1 MGDPLLP
8 FNSAS
13 RRRRGAKYTHD
24 GAIPQSSAA
33 DPVAAFLRALSA
45 WNGSLKAY
53 LAAIRAYMQE
63 AGTAGPRS
71 IGTRWAAAERALET
85 VEHSLEDAWIHDPL
99 SRAARAEGQS
109 AEGQSAEGHLAEG
122 HLAEGHSA
130 EGQSAEGHL
139 AEGHLA
145 EGHLAEGQSAEGQSA
160 EGQSAVIDGAGLE
173 NLMTVSDAVEAAVY
187 TLNTAASTAL
197 DPNVQVAALVG
208 MSRTYSESLKSLG
221 RTTLEAGLAAAAHY
235 RDAVAAAGVAGS
247 RAAGLPVGAITAA
260 YNEKPDRR
268 GVATELYVSALLCR
282 AEGRRAAQ
290 DAQDAQEAQG
300 ALGALEMAKDLAFG
314 ITPDTAAAAAA
325 DTAVLAEYHPLQAMA
340 YAPAA
345 FGPPHKLKD
354 ADGVALA
361 DGAVDLGLP
370 QARLAVSYDLA
381 PLVDRQRALAHGPL
395 ASTITGLNY
404 RLIERL
410 RTIRAEPY
418 KRAEDEPSEAARLG
432 PNDGLRR
439 GPLTVTT
446 DGQIAR
452 EFAPLGAASPEAP
465 EGTLWAP
472 FAGARPRVGA
482 RSDAEAAVIL
492 AGIRLGRANGW
503 GLNLQA
509 RYEAAV
515 QGELL
520 PSGECSKDGLL
531 EALVAAFE
539 KVYDAAPP
547 ESPRDFRNM
556 VVPEAP
562 TSGSYLC
569 AAVVRISSS
578 ALDARLQALHF
589 RPAAIRA
596 PHAVVAREAWIT
608 QAIQAVEAGRKL
620 WRRFKEA
627 GCHPDP
633 EAFALPADQ
642 KKTRLMKAFR
652 RIATDVAQADP
663 LDCLPPTLKGFASME
678 PRPL

>member
-1 MGDPLLP
+1 M
-8 FNSAS
+8 
-13 RRRRGAKYTHD
+13 
-24 GAIPQSSAA
+24 
-33 DPVAAFLRALSA
+33 
-45 WNGSLKAY
+45 
-53 LAAIRAYMQE
+53 
-63 AGTAGPRS
+63 
-71 IGTRWAAAERALET
+71 GTRWAAAERALET
-85 VEHSLEDAWIHDPL
+85 VERSLEDAWIHDPL
-99 SRAARAEGQS
+99 SLASRAEGQR
-109 AEGQSAEGHLAEG
+109 
-122 HLAEGHSA
+122 
-130 EGQSAEGHL
+130 
-139 AEGHLA
+139 
-145 EGHLAEGQSAEGQSA
+145 
-160 EGQSAVIDGAGLE
+160 AVIDGEGLA
-173 NLMTVSDAVEAAVY
+173 NLMTVSDAVETAVY
-187 TLNTAASTAL
+187 TLNTAAGTAL
-197 DPNVQVAALVG
+197 DPNVQVAALSG

-221 RTTLEAGLAAAAHY
+221 LTTLEAGLAAAAHY
-235 RDAVAAAGVAGS
+235 KDAIAAAGVAGG

-282 AEGRRAAQ
+282 AAQDVQGAQ
-290 DAQDAQEAQG
+290 DAQDAQDAVRT
-300 ALGALEMAKDLAFG
+300 LEMAKDLAFG
-314 ITPDTAAAAAA
+314 ITPDNAAAAAA

-340 YAPAA
+340 YAPVA
-345 FGPPHKLKD
+345 FAPPHELKGAEGQSD
-354 ADGVALA
+354 ALTF
-361 DGAVDLGLP
+361 GAVDLGLP

-418 KRAEDEPSEAARLG
+418 KRADGPSEAAPNG
-432 PNDGLRR
+432 PNTKRADGPSEAAPNGPNTERADGLRR

-446 DGQIAR
+446 DGQTVR
-452 EFAPLGAASPEAP
+452 EFAPLGAAAP
-465 EGTLWAP
+465 KDTLWAP

-492 AGIRLGRANGW
+492 AGIRLGHADGW
-503 GLNLQA
+503 GLDLQA

-520 PSGECSKDGLL
+520 PSGVCSKDGLL
-531 EALVAAFE
+531 EALVTAFE

-547 ESPRDFRNM
+547 EAPRDFRDM

-589 RPAAIRA
+589 RPAAVRV
-596 PHAVVAREAWIT
+596 PHAVVAREAWTT

-620 WRRFKEA
+620 WRRFKEV

-642 KKTRLMKAFR
+642 KKTRLMKTFR

-663 LDCLPPTLKGFASME
+663 LDCLPPTLKGFASVE

>member
-99 SRAARAEGQS
+99 SLAARAEGQSAEGQS

-122 HLAEGHSA
+122 
-130 EGQSAEGHL
+130 QSAEGHL
-139 AEGHLA
+139 AEGHL
-145 EGHLAEGQSAEGQSA
+145 AEGQSA

-290 DAQDAQEAQG
+290 DAQEAQG

-354 ADGVALA
+354 AVGVALA

-547 ESPRDFRNM
+547 ESPRDFRDM

>member
-99 SRAARAEGQS
+99 SLAARAEGQS

-122 HLAEGHSA
+122 QSAEGQSAEGHLA

-145 EGHLAEGQSAEGQSA
+145 EGHLAEGHLAEGHLAEGQSA

-260 YNEKPDRR
+260 
-268 GVATELYVSALLCR
+268 
-282 AEGRRAAQ
+282 
-290 DAQDAQEAQG
+290 
-300 ALGALEMAKDLAFG
+300 
-314 ITPDTAAAAAA
+314 
-325 DTAVLAEYHPLQAMA
+325 
-340 YAPAA
+340 
-345 FGPPHKLKD
+345 
-354 ADGVALA
+354 
-361 DGAVDLGLP
+361 
-370 QARLAVSYDLA
+370 
-381 PLVDRQRALAHGPL
+381 
-395 ASTITGLNY
+395 
-404 RLIERL
+404 
-410 RTIRAEPY
+410 
-418 KRAEDEPSEAARLG
+418 
-432 PNDGLRR
+432 
-439 GPLTVTT
+439 
-446 DGQIAR
+446 
-452 EFAPLGAASPEAP
+452 
-465 EGTLWAP
+465 
-472 FAGARPRVGA
+472 
-482 RSDAEAAVIL
+482 
-492 AGIRLGRANGW
+492 
-503 GLNLQA
+503 
-509 RYEAAV
+509 
-515 QGELL
+515 
-520 PSGECSKDGLL
+520 
-531 EALVAAFE
+531 
-539 KVYDAAPP
+539 
-547 ESPRDFRNM
+547 
-556 VVPEAP
+556 
-562 TSGSYLC
+562 
-569 AAVVRISSS
+569 
-578 ALDARLQALHF
+578 
-589 RPAAIRA
+589 
-596 PHAVVAREAWIT
+596 
-608 QAIQAVEAGRKL
+608 
-620 WRRFKEA
+620 
-627 GCHPDP
+627 
-633 EAFALPADQ
+633 
-642 KKTRLMKAFR
+642 
-652 RIATDVAQADP
+652 
-663 LDCLPPTLKGFASME
+663 
-678 PRPL
+678 